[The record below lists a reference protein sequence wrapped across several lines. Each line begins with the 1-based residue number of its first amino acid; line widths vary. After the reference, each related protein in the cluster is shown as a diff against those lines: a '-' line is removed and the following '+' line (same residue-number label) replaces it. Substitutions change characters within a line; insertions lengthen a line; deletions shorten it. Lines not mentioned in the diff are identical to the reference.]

1 MTNNQKGS
9 SSMLAPAFGAFI
21 LLFLAGSSA
30 YIVITKKWW
39 LPDGINE
46 QAVTYDAQFG
56 LTMIMVGVIFLMA
69 QLALAYV
76 ILRYRDTG
84 QRATYSHGNDKLEIT
99 WTVATAV
106 LFFGL
111 GIAGQSSWAN
121 LHFRGPSADAIPIE
135 VMAKQFSWT
144 FRYPGVDGEFGRIDP
159 SMIDDALG
167 NPFGRDEDDPVG
179 MDDITSGV
187 LVIPVGQEI
196 DFRMR
201 TQDVT
206 HSFFVR
212 ELRLKQDTT
221 PGLVVRLH
229 FQADVLGDYDII
241 CAELCGLQHNNMK
254 SILRVVSR
262 EGYDKFLADRA
273 PEAEEDGGE

>member
-1 MTNNQKGS
+1 MTHNQKGS
-9 SSMLAPAFGAFI
+9 SSVLAPGFLAF
-21 LLFLAGSSA
+21 LLVFLAGSSA

-39 LPDGINE
+39 LPEGINE
-46 QAVTYDAQFG
+46 QTVTYDAQFG
-56 LTMIMVGVIFLMA
+56 LTLLLVGVIFLMA

-111 GIAGQSSWAN
+111 GIAGESSWAN
-121 LHFRGPSADAIPIE
+121 LHFRGPSDDAIPVE

-144 FRYPGVDGEFGRIDP
+144 FRYPGPDGEFGRINP
-159 SMIDDALG
+159 ALIVDVF
-167 NPFGRDEDDPVG
+167 NPFGQVEDDPVG
-179 MDDITSGV
+179 MDDFTSGV
-187 LVIPVGQEI
+187 MVVPMGEEI
-196 DFRMR
+196 DLRML

-221 PGLVVRLH
+221 PGLIVRLH
-229 FQADVLGDYDII
+229 FQADKPGDYDII
-241 CAELCGLQHNNMK
+241 CAELCGFQHYNMK
-254 SILRVVSR
+254 SVLRVVSR
-262 EGYDKFLADRA
+262 EEFDQFLTDNA